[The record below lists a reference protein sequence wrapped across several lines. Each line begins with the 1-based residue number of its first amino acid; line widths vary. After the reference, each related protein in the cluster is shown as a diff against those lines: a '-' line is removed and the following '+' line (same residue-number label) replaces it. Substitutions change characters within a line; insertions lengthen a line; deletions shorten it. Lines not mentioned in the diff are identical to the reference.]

1 MIMKKLAVILIT
13 MGLVIALTGC
23 LARYKSEDVDR
34 AAEQLTMQQ
43 NIDSAVKSGVKNG
56 DYDDM
61 VDEAAR
67 SLNAFKNSSAASNLP
82 EEIINGLSD
91 HLAAHQ
97 DAKVAW
103 QDDQDNAQKDYD
115 AAYDEYLDDMSS
127 ISAPNID
134 DYFDKYDTVQD
145 SWAKVPD
152 LKPVAD
158 KIAECRKTSK

>member
-1 MIMKKLAVILIT
+1 MKKIVLIIAVALMSIT
-13 MGLVIALTGC
+13 LSGC
-23 LARYKSEDVDR
+23 GAKYTVQDVDR

-43 NIDSAVKSGVKNG
+43 NIDSAVKSGVKKG

-152 LKPVAD
+152 LQPVAD